1 MIRHH
6 YCGGRVHKLHVAINK
21 NSVGEMC
28 AKITCRPPKKKSI
41 FEKKCQ
47 IAQQKKRNNCVLL
60 VKLYLPFFFLVGIVQ
75 RFET

>member
-1 MIRHH
+1 VVD
-6 YCGGRVHKLHVAINK
+6 GRVHKLHVAINK

>member
-47 IAQQKKRNNCVLL
+47 IAQQKKRNNSMCFAGEA
-60 VKLYLPFFFLVGIVQ
+60 LPALFFLG
-75 RFET
+75 RNCTAF